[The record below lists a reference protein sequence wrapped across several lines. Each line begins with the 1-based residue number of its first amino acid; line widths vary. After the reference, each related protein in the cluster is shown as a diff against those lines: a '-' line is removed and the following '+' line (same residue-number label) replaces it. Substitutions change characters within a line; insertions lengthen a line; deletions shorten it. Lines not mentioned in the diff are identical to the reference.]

1 MDSIFKTDFSFPGQT
16 SKYEGKVR
24 DVYTIKDDILV
35 IIASDR
41 ISAFDIV
48 MPRSIPNKGQVLNQ
62 ISVEML
68 NSTKDIIDNWLI
80 SSPDPNVSIGHRLNP
95 IKIEMV
101 IRGYLSGHADRL
113 YKTGKRSICGV
124 NLPNGLVS
132 NQKFDRPIITPSTKA
147 DIGHDEDISK
157 SEILSQ
163 NILSIDQYEE
173 IERVTYKLFERGTEI
188 AKERG
193 LILVDTKYEFGYDS
207 NNKLFLIDEI
217 HTPDSSRYFYLDGY
231 EEAVNSG
238 VSPKQLSK
246 EFFRQWLIK
255 NKFQGKENQ
264 KLPEI
269 TNEII
274 DDVSKRYV
282 ELFNLITGR
291 SFQPR
296 KSDNILKELEAN
308 ISEFLSI

>member
-113 YKTGKRSICGV
+113 YKSGKRTICGV

-255 NKFQGKENQ
+255 NEFQGKENQ

-308 ISEFLSI
+308 ITEFLSI

>member
-24 DVYTIKDDILV
+24 DVYTIKDDKLL
-35 IIASDR
+35 IIATDR
-41 ISAFDIV
+41 ISAFDVV

-113 YKTGKRSICGV
+113 YKSGKRSICGV

-231 EEAVNSG
+231 DEAVNSG

-255 NKFQGKENQ
+255 NEFQGKENQ

-269 TNEII
+269 TDEII

-282 ELFNLITGR
+282 ELFNLITGK

-296 KSDNILKELEAN
+296 KSDNILNELEAN
-308 ISEFLSI
+308 ITEFLSI

>member
-24 DVYTIKDDILV
+24 DVYTIKDDKLV

-255 NKFQGKENQ
+255 NEFQGKENQ

-269 TNEII
+269 TDEII

-282 ELFNLITGR
+282 ELFNLITGK

-296 KSDNILKELEAN
+296 KSDNILKELEVN
-308 ISEFLSI
+308 ITEFLSI

>member
-48 MPRSIPNKGQVLNQ
+48 MPRSIPNKGQVLNE

-113 YKTGKRSICGV
+113 YKSGKRSICGV

-147 DIGHDEDISK
+147 EIGHDEDISK

-231 EEAVNSG
+231 DEAVNSG

-255 NKFQGKENQ
+255 NEFQGKENQ

-296 KSDNILKELEAN
+296 KSNNILKELEAN
-308 ISEFLSI
+308 ITEFLSI

>member
-1 MDSIFKTDFSFPGQT
+1 MDSIFKTDFRFTGQT

-35 IIASDR
+35 VIASDR

-62 ISVEML
+62 ISVQML

-113 YKTGKRSICGV
+113 YKSGKRSICGV

-231 EEAVNSG
+231 DEAVNSG

-255 NKFQGKENQ
+255 NEFQGKENQ

-269 TNEII
+269 TDEII

-282 ELFNLITGR
+282 ELFNLITGK

-296 KSDNILKELEAN
+296 KSDNILKELEVN
-308 ISEFLSI
+308 ITKFLSI

>member
-1 MDSIFKTDFSFPGQT
+1 MDSIFKTDFRFTGQT

-35 IIASDR
+35 VIASDR

-113 YKTGKRSICGV
+113 YKSGKRSICGV

-147 DIGHDEDISK
+147 EIGHDEDISK

-231 EEAVNSG
+231 DEAVNSG

-255 NKFQGKENQ
+255 NEFQGKENQ

-269 TNEII
+269 TDEII

-282 ELFNLITGR
+282 ELFNLITGK

-296 KSDNILKELEAN
+296 KSDNILKELEVN
-308 ISEFLSI
+308 ITEFLSI

>member
-1 MDSIFKTDFSFPGQT
+1 MDSIFKTDFSFPDQT

-113 YKTGKRSICGV
+113 YKSGKRSICGV

-147 DIGHDEDISK
+147 EIGHDEDISK

-255 NKFQGKENQ
+255 NEFQGKENQ

-269 TNEII
+269 TDEII

-282 ELFNLITGR
+282 ELFNLITGK

-296 KSDNILKELEAN
+296 KSDNILKELEVN
-308 ISEFLSI
+308 ITEFLSI

>member
-113 YKTGKRSICGV
+113 YKTGRRTICGV

-173 IERVTYKLFERGTEI
+173 IERVTYKLFERGTKI

-231 EEAVNSG
+231 EDAVNTG

>member
-113 YKTGKRSICGV
+113 YKTGRRTICGV

-173 IERVTYKLFERGTEI
+173 IERVTYKLFERGTKI

-231 EEAVNSG
+231 AEAVNSG

-255 NKFQGKENQ
+255 NEFQGKENQ

-308 ISEFLSI
+308 ITEFLSI

>member
-80 SSPDPNVSIGHRLNP
+80 SSPDPNVSIGHRLDP

-113 YKTGKRSICGV
+113 YKSGKRSICGV

-217 HTPDSSRYFYLDGY
+217 HTPDSSRYFYIDGY

-255 NKFQGKENQ
+255 NEFQGKENQ

-308 ISEFLSI
+308 ITEFLSI

>member
-1 MDSIFKTDFSFPGQT
+1 MDSIFKTDFRFTGQT

-35 IIASDR
+35 VIASDR

-62 ISVEML
+62 ISVQML

-113 YKTGKRSICGV
+113 YKSGKRSICGV

-147 DIGHDEDISK
+147 EIGHDEDISK

-231 EEAVNSG
+231 DEAVNSG

-255 NKFQGKENQ
+255 NEFQGKENQ

-269 TNEII
+269 TDEII

-282 ELFNLITGR
+282 ELFNLITGK

-296 KSDNILKELEAN
+296 KSDNILKELEVN
-308 ISEFLSI
+308 ITKFLSI

>member
-24 DVYTIKDDILV
+24 DVYTIKDDKLL
-35 IIASDR
+35 IIATDR
-41 ISAFDIV
+41 ISAFDVV

-113 YKTGKRSICGV
+113 YKSGKRSICGV

-163 NILSIDQYEE
+163 NILSIDEYEE

-255 NKFQGKENQ
+255 NEFQGKENQ

-269 TNEII
+269 TDEII

-282 ELFNLITGR
+282 ELFNLITGK

-296 KSDNILKELEAN
+296 KSDNILKELEVN
-308 ISEFLSI
+308 ITEFLSI

>member
-1 MDSIFKTDFSFPGQT
+1 VDSIFKTDFRFTGQT

-35 IIASDR
+35 VIASDR

-113 YKTGKRSICGV
+113 YKSGKRSICGV

-231 EEAVNSG
+231 DEAVNSG

-255 NKFQGKENQ
+255 NEFQGKENQ

-269 TNEII
+269 TDEII

-282 ELFNLITGR
+282 ELFNLITGK

-296 KSDNILKELEAN
+296 KSDNILKELEVN
-308 ISEFLSI
+308 ITKFLSF

>member
-16 SKYEGKVR
+16 SRYEGKVR
-24 DVYTIKDDILV
+24 DVYTIKDDKLV

-48 MPRSIPNKGQVLNQ
+48 MPRSIPYKGQVLNQ

-68 NSTKDIIDNWLI
+68 NSTEDIIDNWLI

-113 YKTGKRSICGV
+113 YKSGKRSICGV

-173 IERVTYKLFERGTEI
+173 IERVTYKLFERGTDI

-193 LILVDTKYEFGYDS
+193 LILVDTKYEFGYDT

-255 NKFQGKENQ
+255 NEFQGKGNQ
-264 KLPEI
+264 ELPEI
-269 TNEII
+269 TDEII

-291 SFQPR
+291 SFEPR
-296 KSDNILKELEAN
+296 KSDNILKEIEAN
-308 ISEFLSI
+308 IIESLSI

>member
-1 MDSIFKTDFSFPGQT
+1 
-16 SKYEGKVR
+16 
-24 DVYTIKDDILV
+24 
-35 IIASDR
+35 
-41 ISAFDIV
+41 
-48 MPRSIPNKGQVLNQ
+48 
-62 ISVEML
+62 
-68 NSTKDIIDNWLI
+68 
-80 SSPDPNVSIGHRLNP
+80 
-95 IKIEMV
+95 MV

-173 IERVTYKLFERGTEI
+173 IERVTYKLFERGTKI

-193 LILVDTKYEFGYDS
+193 LILVDTKYEFGYDL

-231 EEAVNSG
+231 AEAVNSG

-255 NKFQGKENQ
+255 NEFQGKENQ

-308 ISEFLSI
+308 ITEFLSI

>member
-1 MDSIFKTDFSFPGQT
+1 MDNIFKTDFSFPGQT

-113 YKTGKRSICGV
+113 YKSGKRSICGV

-255 NKFQGKENQ
+255 NEFQGKENQ

-308 ISEFLSI
+308 ITEFLSI